1 MLGWSLKV
9 KGRREGGHV
18 RRISVAVVFATLLS
32 ACAPDNAGDHYTD
45 RLVDLSSAQLQLAA
59 SLTPFT
65 SCEPFLEHV
74 KANALAMVGPWG
86 LEGQP
91 YPEMMESSDMLRAT
105 SDTAMEST
113 GPIPDVDY
121 SSTNTQEA
129 GVDEPDIV
137 KTDGKRI
144 VAIIDSELRVVD
156 ATGDRLRPIGQLRFE
171 DFWPQEM
178 FLTGNKITIFGQMH
192 NKPTIAREPANFY
205 EPWSPITTIMSVDI
219 SQGRPRITHQ
229 LHLDGAY
236 VSSRLVENTVRIVLQ
251 SRPTGLAWSYPEGS
265 GLRAERRA
273 EEENRKIIRQSTI
286 DNWVPWFVLEN
297 GRGQLVEE
305 GTLTPCNRIYHPSSN
320 SGLRMLNVVTI
331 DLETEPSPYDHTTS
345 VLADGQTVY
354 SSTTSL
360 YVATT
365 EWVDQRSDDARNL
378 NPAERP
384 PVMTRIHKFDISDPI
399 HTRYRNSGQVIGTVL
414 NQYSM
419 SEHDGYFRVATTDH
433 QWWSPDGNQNS
444 ESYLTVLKDTD
455 DGLTEVGRVGNLGK
469 GERIYAVRFLNDLA
483 TVVTFRQTDPLYT
496 IDLSQPEQPRVLGE
510 LKILGY
516 SAYLHPVGSSLLL
529 GVGQD
534 ALETGQTTGTQV
546 SLFDISD
553 LSLPKRIDQ
562 WQLPGASSEVEF
574 NARAFLYWKTEN
586 LFVLP
591 LATHRIDDATSE
603 PFVGAVALEL
613 NDNKLK
619 ERGRITHLKK
629 PPKVNCDTWFEDT
642 EDEAQIERQYCWV
655 NFDWRANIQRSI
667 VIGEKIH
674 SLSAMGILTSE
685 TRSLQPLSFLAF

>member
-1 MLGWSLKV
+1 M
-9 KGRREGGHV
+9 
-18 RRISVAVVFATLLS
+18 RRIWAAVICSILLS
-32 ACAPDNAGDHYTD
+32 ACAPDNAGDHYSD
-45 RLVDLSSAQLQLAA
+45 RRVDLSSAQLQLAA

-65 SCEPFLEHV
+65 SCEPFLKHV

-86 LEGQP
+86 LEGQA
-91 YPEMMESSDMLRAT
+91 YPEILESSDMAEAAT
-105 SDTAMEST
+105 DTAMKSAD
-113 GPIPDVDY
+113 PVPDVDY
-121 SSTNTQEA
+121 SSTNTQEV

-144 VAIIDSELRVVD
+144 VAIIDSELQVVD
-156 ATGDRLRPIGQLRFE
+156 ATGDRLRSLGQVRFE

-178 FLTGNKITIFGQMH
+178 FLSGDKVTIFGQMH
-192 NKPTIAREPANFY
+192 NNPSIARRSGNFY

-219 SQGRPRITHQ
+219 GQGRPRITRQ

-236 VSSRLVENTVRIVLQ
+236 ISSRLVDNTARIVLQ
-251 SRPTGLAWSYPEGS
+251 SRPTGLEWSYPEGS

-297 GRGQLVEE
+297 GRGQLVQE
-305 GTLTPCNRIYHPSSN
+305 GTLTTCNRIYHPISN
-320 SGLRMLNVVTI
+320 SGLRMLNVLTI
-331 DLETEPSPYDHTTS
+331 DLETELSPHEHTTS

-354 SSTTSL
+354 SSTTSM

-365 EWVDQRSDDARNL
+365 EWVDRRFDDVWNTD
-378 NPAERP
+378 PAERP

-419 SEHDGYFRVATTDH
+419 SEHNGYFRVATTDH
-433 QWWSPDGNQNS
+433 QWWSPDGNANS

-455 DGLTEVGRVGNLGK
+455 DGLTEVGRIGNLGK

-496 IDLSQPEQPRVLGE
+496 IDLSQPEQPRLLGE

-516 SAYLHPVGSSLLL
+516 SAYLHPVGNSLLL

-553 LSLPKRIDQ
+553 LSQPKRVDQ

-574 NARAFLYWKTEN
+574 NARAFLHWNAEN

-613 NDNKLK
+613 NDNELR

-629 PPKVNCDTWFEDT
+629 PPQRNCETWFEDT
-642 EDEAQIERQYCWV
+642 EDETEIERQYCWV
-655 NFDWRANIQRSI
+655 NFDWRANIQRSL
-667 VIGEKIH
+667 VIGEKIY
-674 SLSAMGILTSE
+674 SLSSLGILTSE
-685 TRSLQPLSFLAF
+685 IGSLQPLSFLDF